1 MNKESIQET
10 EAEGGHP
17 VQSEGREIPLARM
30 TKAYLKMRA
39 YREDLRKKYEAEDG
53 QIERS
58 MERIKDAL
66 LQYCKDNDINS
77 VKTDSGTFFRSVR
90 TKYWTSDWDSFH
102 KFVHEKLTEN
112 PEDISILGL
121 FEKRLHQG
129 NLKTYLDDNPDAIPK
144 GLNADSYY
152 SISIRSPKS

>member
-1 MNKESIQET
+1 MNGQALDT
-10 EAEGGHP
+10 EGKL
-17 VQSEGREIPLARM
+17 PLARM
-30 TKAYLKMRA
+30 TTAYIKMRA
-39 YREDLRKKYEAEDG
+39 KREEIKAAYEAEDAKLV
-53 QIERS
+53 ES
-58 MERIKDAL
+58 MDIIKEAL

-129 NLKTYLDDNPDAIPK
+129 NLKTYLDENPNAVPK

-152 SISIRSPKS
+152 SISIRSPK